1 MQRGCVSTLA
11 ASPKMARERSA
22 NQKSPRAAAIEA
34 NEEFIVRLKQIAGG
48 IDGNTFAIAL
58 G

>member
-1 MQRGCVSTLA
+1 
-11 ASPKMARERSA
+11 MARERSA

-48 IDGNTFAIAL
+48 IDGSTFAIAL